1 MINMYELE
9 TLINYLKQKEL
20 NDEKM
25 DILYGVT
32 CRRLLESGSDIE
44 EDRKNN
50 YKDVLG
56 KKIDVAR
63 EEYRNAFYR
72 MENIIEHVEFSEN
85 DLGRLKEHLGGF
97 KYDVIPSFVENQIQR
112 DIELKRKI
120 EKKENV
126 LIEKKN
132 LFQKMFPKIY
142 KKCEESL

>member
-1 MINMYELE
+1 MYELE

-25 DILYGVT
+25 DILYGAT

-56 KKIDVAR
+56 KKIDLAR

-72 MENIIEHVEFSEN
+72 MEKIIQHVEFSEN

-120 EKKENV
+120 EKRENV

-132 LFQKMFPKIY
+132 LFLKMFPKIY

>member
-1 MINMYELE
+1 MYELE

-25 DILYGVT
+25 DILYGTT

-56 KKIDVAR
+56 KKIDLAR

-72 MENIIEHVEFSEN
+72 MEKIIQHVEFSEN

-120 EKKENV
+120 EKRENV

-132 LFQKMFPKIY
+132 LFLKMFPKIY